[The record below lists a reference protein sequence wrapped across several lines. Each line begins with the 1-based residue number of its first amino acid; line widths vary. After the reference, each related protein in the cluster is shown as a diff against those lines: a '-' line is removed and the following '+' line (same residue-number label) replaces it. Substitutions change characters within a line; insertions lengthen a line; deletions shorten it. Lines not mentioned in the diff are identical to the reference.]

1 MQNHCVQPMHP
12 YKLVPSQDGSAQA
25 YNRPWTGGIAGGAAA
40 VRTTAPALPATVD
53 SRPGAPVSGLG
64 SDGEGEPQVTSCGS
78 DAAAATWLASAAW
91 AASAAASAAASRRR
105 HRAQTS

>member
-53 SRPGAPVSGLG
+53 SRPAPGSGLG
-64 SDGEGEPQVTSCGS
+64 SDGEG
-78 DAAAATWLASAAW
+78 DALPILYVYPPAVNET
-91 AASAAASAAASRRR
+91 RGP
-105 HRAQTS
+105 